1 MAVELVA
8 GALLSASLQV
18 LFERLA
24 SEEIPQLFQGKKSI
38 LKLLDKLNTRML
50 SANVLLNDAEE
61 KQLRNDNVKK
71 WLFKLQDVIF
81 EADDLVDR
89 IDYEALRSKLEDDQ
103 SSGGASKV
111 FHQLKSMSP
120 FLSTFDKTVQHDV
133 IEILDKLDDL
143 LDQKDALGL
152 REVAENAPSKRP
164 PAPLVEQ
171 SDVYGRDTEKEI
183 IVDLLLKD
191 DVDGG
196 TKISVI
202 PIVGMGGLG
211 KTTLAQLVY
220 DDDRVRKHFDLKV
233 WVTVSDEFDISKIT
247 KEIFEGVTSSK
258 CDIENS
264 EELRRKLKEA
274 LQGKK
279 FLFVHDDVWNES
291 YTLWDTLKSY
301 FDYGANGSK
310 IIVTTRS
317 TIVASTM
324 TTGHTHHLQ
333 TLSSEDCWNL
343 FVKHAFGTSVDIND
357 FPDLQELGKK
367 IVGKCKGLPLAIKS
381 LGGLLRSERNTKKW
395 EDILNSDTWEELYKK
410 EDSILPALWLSYRHL
425 PGHLKQCF
433 AYCSIF
439 PKDYEIDREN
449 LILLWMAEGFLPHD
463 KKCKRIEEYGE
474 EYLQDLMSRSFF
486 QRSSKGNS
494 FLQRSSKRNSFL
506 QMHDLIH
513 DLAMFVSDNFCFRL
527 DLSND
532 LLRFGTRTRHL
543 SYVIEKY
550 DINKVKG
557 LYKAKSLRTILALSF
572 QYRILMNVNLVSHD
586 MLVAPG
592 ICLRVLSFKELLAA
606 GSCLRVLSLNNS
618 SIKELP
624 NSISN
629 LKHLRYL
636 DLSYSKIKELP
647 ESVCTLYNL
656 QTLLLLNCRRLCQ
669 LPKKMGSLINLRYL
683 EIGGVRL
690 KEFPHE
696 ISNMKH
702 LYFLSD
708 VVLSDRNSGGFKMKR
723 VAELE
728 NLRRISGLENISDAR
743 EALEANLKA
752 KKGLSIL
759 TLSWNGNA
767 GVADSSQKEKDILDA
782 LEPHAKLEHLGIE
795 NYRGTTFSDW
805 IVDSAFVN
813 LVSISIV
820 NCKNCCILPPLG
832 ELAFLKKLK
841 IKGCD
846 SVISIGDEIP
856 HHNGPL
862 FSCLEELRISNMLEW
877 KDWSFSSEA
886 MLQGQ
891 IFPLLTTLDLLDCP
905 KLNVALPGY
914 LPSLK
919 DVSIR
924 GCEQMV
930 VWLPRTQQ
938 TVTAPLSLLH
948 VYIDNW
954 PLLESLLDLG
964 SHSKVRHLQ
973 LGYSKRL
980 FENHK
985 QLDLHRLSCLEF
997 LTMRGGWKDYS
1008 FPDVGLLPTTLTRLH
1023 ISEYHNL
1030 ETLNGKALQQLTSLK
1045 SLNIHRCE
1053 RLRCLPEEGLP
1064 TSLSRLSISGCPLV
1078 KQRCEK
1084 GGEDW
1089 PKIQHIT
1096 EVILRELDD

>member
-1 MAVELVA
+1 MAVEIVA
-8 GALLSASLQV
+8 GALLSASLKV
-18 LFERLA
+18 LFQRLA

-103 SSGGASKV
+103 SSSSTSKV

-133 IEILDKLDDL
+133 TEILDKLDDL

-164 PAPLVEQ
+164 PAPLVEE
-171 SDVYGRDTEKEI
+171 SNVYGRDTEKET

-191 DVDGG
+191 DVDGA

-202 PIVGMGGLG
+202 PIVGMGGVG

-220 DDDRVRKHFDLKV
+220 DDDRVKKHFDLKV

-264 EELRRKLKEA
+264 EDLRRKLKEA

-291 YTLWDTLKSY
+291 YSLWDTLRSY

-317 TIVASTM
+317 KIVASTM
-324 TTGHTHHLQ
+324 TTGHIHHLK
-333 TLSSEDCWNL
+333 TLLYKDCWNL
-343 FVKHAFGTSVDIND
+343 FVKHAFGTNVDIND

-410 EDSILPALWLSYRHL
+410 EGSILPALWLSYRHL

-439 PKDYEIDREN
+439 PKDYQIEREK

-486 QRSSKGNS
+486 QRSSK
-494 FLQRSSKRNSFL
+494 RNSCL

-532 LLRFGTRTRHL
+532 LLRLGTRTRHL
-543 SYVIEKY
+543 SYVKGKY
-550 DINKVKG
+550 DINKFKG
-557 LYKAKSLRTILALSF
+557 LYKAKSLRTVLALPF
-572 QYRILMNVNLVSHD
+572 QRWYEMNVNLVCED
-586 MLVAPG
+586 ML
-592 ICLRVLSFKELLAA
+592 FAA
-606 GSCLRVLSLNNS
+606 GSCLRVLSLNES
-618 SIKELP
+618 SIKKLP
-624 NSISN
+624 HSISN

-636 DLSYSKIKELP
+636 DLSYTEIEELP

-656 QTLLLLNCRRLCQ
+656 QTLLLLECEMLCQ
-669 LPKKMGSLINLRYL
+669 LPKKLGSLINLRYL
-683 EIGGVRL
+683 EIGGVHL
-690 KEFPHE
+690 KELPHE

-702 LYFLSD
+702 LYILSD
-708 VVLSDRNSGGFKMKR
+708 VVLSDGNSGGFKMKR

-728 NLRRISGLENISDAR
+728 NLRCISGLENISDAR

-752 KKGLSIL
+752 KKGLSEL
-759 TLSWNGNA
+759 TLSWNVNA
-767 GVADSSQKEKDILDA
+767 GVADSSQNEKDILDA
-782 LEPHAKLEHLGIE
+782 LEPHSNLEHLIID
-795 NYRGTTFSDW
+795 NYRAS
-805 IVDSAFVN
+805 
-813 LVSISIV
+813 VSQKAYNS
-820 NCKNCCILPPLG
+820 
-832 ELAFLKKLK
+832 
-841 IKGCD
+841 
-846 SVISIGDEIP
+846 
-856 HHNGPL
+856 
-862 FSCLEELRISNMLEW
+862 R
-877 KDWSFSSEA
+877 
-886 MLQGQ
+886 
-891 IFPLLTTLDLLDCP
+891 
-905 KLNVALPGY
+905 
-914 LPSLK
+914 
-919 DVSIR
+919 
-924 GCEQMV
+924 
-930 VWLPRTQQ
+930 
-938 TVTAPLSLLH
+938 
-948 VYIDNW
+948 
-954 PLLESLLDLG
+954 
-964 SHSKVRHLQ
+964 
-973 LGYSKRL
+973 
-980 FENHK
+980 
-985 QLDLHRLSCLEF
+985 
-997 LTMRGGWKDYS
+997 MR
-1008 FPDVGLLPTTLTRLH
+1008 
-1023 ISEYHNL
+1023 
-1030 ETLNGKALQQLTSLK
+1030 
-1045 SLNIHRCE
+1045 
-1053 RLRCLPEEGLP
+1053 
-1064 TSLSRLSISGCPLV
+1064 
-1078 KQRCEK
+1078 
-1084 GGEDW
+1084 
-1089 PKIQHIT
+1089 
-1096 EVILRELDD
+1096 